1 MICLFVGVCNYN
13 AFLLATTFL
22 VISCIISNQENS
34 IALNREIMRR
44 FIIDDIYYI
53 ILVFENCK
61 SKFTAGSMV
70 KSNKF
75 FKKNLWDKIIII
87 IIIIT

>member
-1 MICLFVGVCNYN
+1 
-13 AFLLATTFL
+13 
-22 VISCIISNQENS
+22 
-34 IALNREIMRR
+34 MRR

-53 ILVFENCK
+53 ILVFEKSK

-75 FKKNLWDKIIII
+75 YKKTCGTKLLLLLHKKLIRGAIIFFFFTQNCTNYIVPHTQSNWIPKTKI
-87 IIIIT
+87 TRVLM

>member
-1 MICLFVGVCNYN
+1 
-13 AFLLATTFL
+13 
-22 VISCIISNQENS
+22 
-34 IALNREIMRR
+34 MRR

-53 ILVFENCK
+53 ILVFEKSK

-75 FKKNLWDKIIII
+75 YKKLVGQNYYYYYIKN
-87 IIIIT
+87 

>member
-1 MICLFVGVCNYN
+1 
-13 AFLLATTFL
+13 
-22 VISCIISNQENS
+22 
-34 IALNREIMRR
+34 MRR

-87 IIIIT
+87 IIIIIIIT